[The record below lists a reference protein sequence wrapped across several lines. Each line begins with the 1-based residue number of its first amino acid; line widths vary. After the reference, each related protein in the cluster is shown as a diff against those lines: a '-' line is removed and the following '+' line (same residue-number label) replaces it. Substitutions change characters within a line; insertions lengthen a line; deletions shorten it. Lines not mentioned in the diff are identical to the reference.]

1 MRWMTVWTRAVIVP
15 AARRAGA
22 LWIGSGVVAAVV
34 FGPTGMHPHDLTGLA
49 LGVVP
54 VGVALALTWLLLFL
68 PTARVIVRAD
78 AASYLHALPGPRIT
92 PALTATVALVALQLP
107 WLVLWLVGD
116 GACGVAIVGAW
127 TIAIALVASWRPRRR
142 RVTDPRWRSG
152 GRALAAIYARGL
164 VRRGGDTLV
173 RSIGLAV
180 VAGIAGA
187 LLIRNNALAGAPAAT
202 IATAVLVVIMVPCWA
217 GVMMPLLDAHRTS
230 AWLVAAVGIS
240 PWGRVLALARCVVAM
255 YTLSALIACAT
266 ATVIVHD
273 IATIATFAG
282 VAIATAVGAGLC
294 AVRLLVWADRAP
306 TAAAPRAVVGAIL
319 AAAVAVLALG
329 LFGAGGAA
337 ATCAVGVI
345 AIASA
350 AS

>member
-1 MRWMTVWTRAVIVP
+1 MRWMTVWTRAVIGP

-116 GACGVAIVGAW
+116 GARGVAIVGAW

-187 LLIRNNALAGAPAAT
+187 LLIRNNELAGAPAAT

-240 PWGRVLALARCVVAM
+240 PWA
-255 YTLSALIACAT
+255 
-266 ATVIVHD
+266 
-273 IATIATFAG
+273 IATFAG